1 MAVKHSKQSRRLWT
15 SLLVSGLFF
24 LVGFL
29 LWRRMSPPQVIR
41 SVFRAEG
48 YSDRFIDYWIA
59 ISQHETAGWTSR
71 VYREGNNL
79 FGMTR
84 ASKNTLAIGAL
95 DYGEHQAIY
104 KSIRDSA
111 KDQIL
116 YLNVRFH
123 YPREFGSLK
132 DLIDYMK
139 SKGYFGD
146 SVSNYY
152 SAVSRWYAQ
161 DQSHSA

>member
-1 MAVKHSKQSRRLWT
+1 MEAKRSKQSRQLWI
-15 SLLVSGLFF
+15 SLFVSGLIA
-24 LVGFL
+24 LISYL
-29 LWRRMSPPQVIR
+29 LWRNRSPKAVIR
-41 SVFRAEG
+41 SVFRSAG
-48 YSDRFIDYWIA
+48 YSEKFIDYWIA

-79 FGMTR
+79 FGMTLAR
-84 ASKNTLAIGAL
+84 KNTLAIGEL
-95 DYGEHQAIY
+95 DYGERQAIF

-116 YLNVRFH
+116 YLTVRFK
-123 YPREFGSLK
+123 YPREFATLK

-139 SKGYFGD
+139 SKNYFGD

-152 SAVSRWYAQ
+152 TSVSKWLSK
-161 DQSHSA
+161 DQTA